1 MIKKNTDVA
10 HKNMA
15 TSVLN
20 FEFDPKT
27 KKLRLANFL

>member
-15 TSVLN
+15 RSVLN
-20 FEFDPKT
+20 FGFDPKT
-27 KKLRLANFL
+27 EKIMVG

>member
-27 KKLRLANFL
+27 EKITVY

>member
-20 FEFDPKT
+20 FEFDQNRKIT
-27 KKLRLANFL
+27 VG